1 MVIFIYGYNQIFRC
15 RLLHSLHL
23 HAVDISFEEII
34 ESLTQIS
41 EQLIDKETIH
51 QAICLK
57 RKLLSFEVLL
67 LLLFMVNVTSVTHAL
82 TAHLQGEE
90 LDIVT
95 AIDVISNTMNL
106 LQHMGN
112 DDNTTINMIEVG
124 LTIIDI

>member
-1 MVIFIYGYNQIFRC
+1 M
-15 RLLHSLHL
+15 
-23 HAVDISFEEII
+23 
-34 ESLTQIS
+34 
-41 EQLIDKETIH
+41 IDKETIH

-67 LLLFMVNVTSVTHAL
+67 LLLFMVNVTSVTRAL

-90 LDIVT
+90 LDIII

-106 LQHMGN
+106 LQYMRN
-112 DDNTTINMIEVG
+112 DDNTMINMIEVG